1 MQLTQG
7 AEIVEQGVLFRAL
20 SVNECVG
27 VFSTPIRPPAAST
40 VAFTASL
47 MPRYAALLNHNPPP
61 VQCRH
66 GLPLTFHTLSSLP
79 PVNPL
84 RTETLKIPWWRASI
98 TLTLSYITHLC
109 G

>member
-1 MQLTQG
+1 MQLRQG
-7 AEIVEQGVLFRAL
+7 AEIVEQGVLFKAL

-27 VFSTPIRPPAAST
+27 VLSTPIRPHATAT

-47 MPRYAALLNHNPPP
+47 MPRYAALLNRNSPP
-61 VQCRH
+61 VQCLD
-66 GLPLTFHTLSSLP
+66 GLPLTLHTLSPLP

-84 RTETLKIPWWRASI
+84 RTETLKTPWWRASI